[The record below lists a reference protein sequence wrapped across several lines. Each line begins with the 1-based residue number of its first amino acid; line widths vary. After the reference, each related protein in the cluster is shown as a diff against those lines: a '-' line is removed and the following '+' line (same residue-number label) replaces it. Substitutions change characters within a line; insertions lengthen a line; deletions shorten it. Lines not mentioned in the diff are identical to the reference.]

1 MTKPWKADAKGTKA
15 KYLQEAKNKFFKW
28 YSKSMIVANMIL
40 GLEGANEMTKLLD
53 LPYLKESADPLK
65 DILAMMIQNAYHKT
79 NAHRVQAITDGQYQ
93 EFKKEGEAEEYLGQ
107 LLKGKLQLKLA
118 AMERAVLKQYQSDE
132 AAGFALDVLK
142 AEDEFVAAALI
153 QEAGITY
160 GKGQVGAII
169 DALCQNDP
177 REFGFNKVPHKL
189 VLLKYGYIYKNGVL
203 PGKYVPESEKIK
215 LIDDAEGQGGSIARG
230 KVYLICKKQC
240 VEGKAVTAHQLK
252 KIFPQF
258 DEHINIWANQ
268 SS

>member
-177 REFGFNKVPHKL
+177 REFGF
-189 VLLKYGYIYKNGVL
+189 
-203 PGKYVPESEKIK
+203 
-215 LIDDAEGQGGSIARG
+215 
-230 KVYLICKKQC
+230 
-240 VEGKAVTAHQLK
+240 
-252 KIFPQF
+252 
-258 DEHINIWANQ
+258 
-268 SS
+268 